1 MVQIRQCA
9 VDLINWFERNMGQK
23 PKGVSV
29 AAIEGLEKT
38 LGFELP
44 AGLSLLLEMG
54 GGDLWFYEKQ
64 ALGAE
69 AIANAADGMPEGI
82 VPFARDVDGNLYV
95 CDLAKKEAVL
105 EWDGDGRGA
114 EVGD

>member
-1 MVQIRQCA
+1 
-9 VDLINWFERNMGQK
+9 MGQK